1 MKKRNPDADELL
13 HAIADLRKNTALL
26 VQEQKNL
33 IEFCRANRINLK
45 QYGYKGSLPAM
56 TAPESMSKT
65 NIFGKFRHRI
75 GALFFHFTAKRGN

>member
-56 TAPESMSKT
+56 GAAGSMSKT
-65 NIFGKFRHRI
+65 NIFDKAKNKI
-75 GALFFHFTAKRGN
+75 GALFFHFTANRGS